1 MSSSVSLLVKQA
13 KELKGRFMNALNNK
27 INQQD
32 FNLPSKESL
41 NILSYGLSLSNFM
54 LAIYLVFSESI
65 FSLSHLLIT
74 FLMLSILV
82 ISPVVYLEAKRS
94 FRTVFAL
101 LVAAAVTG
109 PLFGI
114 VTYYLISLVI
124 NFWPEGF

>member
-1 MSSSVSLLVKQA
+1 MPCSVSLLVKQA

>member
-1 MSSSVSLLVKQA
+1 
-13 KELKGRFMNALNNK
+13 MNALNNK

-32 FNLPSKESL
+32 SNLPSKKSL

-54 LAIYLVFSESI
+54 LAIYLVFSESS

>member
-32 FNLPSKESL
+32 SNLPSKKSL

-54 LAIYLVFSESI
+54 LAIYLVFSESS

>member
-54 LAIYLVFSESI
+54 LAIYLVFSESS